1 MEAAEAIIRV
11 ANSKMAGAIRLI
23 SIEQGHNPQDFA
35 AVSFGGGG
43 SLHVCSLIREVGL
56 SRALVPR
63 YPGVTSALGCVIA
76 DMRHDRVQ
84 TLNTMLDQLD
94 LPALIRRMEEFSKEG
109 LDLLEASGVFFKRQ
123 EVRFELD
130 MSYLGQTHTVD
141 VPILEKTLQQS
152 KTQKIE
158 IQKERVLKAFEQ
170 RYKSLYGRLLEN
182 LPIRILNLKA
192 SVIGI
197 RPKLDLTLLAP
208 INPMDPDS
216 CRLGE
221 TQVWFEGAW
230 HPTMRY
236 QRLELAVGS
245 RIQGPALFEQPDTT
259 IFLEPAM
266 VAEVDRFGNL
276 IVIPDEQ

>member
-1 MEAAEAIIRV
+1 M
-11 ANSKMAGAIRLI
+11 NWTCP
-23 SIEQGHNPQDFA
+23 N
-35 AVSFGGGG
+35 
-43 SLHVCSLIREVGL
+43 
-56 SRALVPR
+56 
-63 YPGVTSALGCVIA
+63 
-76 DMRHDRVQ
+76 
-84 TLNTMLDQLD
+84 
-94 LPALIRRMEEFSKEG
+94 
-109 LDLLEASGVFFKRQ
+109 
-123 EVRFELD
+123 
-130 MSYLGQTHTVD
+130 LGQTHTVD

-276 IVIPDEQ
+276 IIIPDEK